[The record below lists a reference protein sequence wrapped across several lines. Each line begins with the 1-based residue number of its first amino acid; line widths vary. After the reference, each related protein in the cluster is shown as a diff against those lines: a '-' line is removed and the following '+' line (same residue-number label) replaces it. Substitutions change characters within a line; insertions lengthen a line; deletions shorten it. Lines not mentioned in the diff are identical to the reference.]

1 MEEIQNTILPI
12 FNDDGTIKVEE
23 QVVPELNNREDTDP
37 LAQVTPTAEE
47 FIA

>member
-12 FNDDGTIKVEE
+12 FNDDGSIKVEE
-23 QVVPELNNREDTDP
+23 GVVPELNNGEEIEP
-37 LAQVTPTAEE
+37 IAPVTSTAEE